1 MCIRDRVTSEDLNEI
16 FEVIDRL
23 SQATFTVD
31 LVEQTFTIDASNKV
45 IDFEI
50 NSYKKKCLLNGY
62 DDIDY
67 LLSLK
72 KEIKIFETK

>member
-1 MCIRDRVTSEDLNEI
+1 MTSEELNEI
-16 FEVIDRL
+16 FEVINRL

-31 LVEQTFTIDASNKV
+31 LLEQTFTIDALNKV
-45 IDFEI
+45 IGFEI
-50 NSYKKKCLLNGY
+50 NPYKKECLLNGY

>member
-1 MCIRDRVTSEDLNEI
+1 M
-16 FEVIDRL
+16 
-23 SQATFTVD
+23 Q
-31 LVEQTFTIDASNKV
+31 QTFTIDALDKV

-50 NSYKKKCLLNGY
+50 NPYKKECLLQGY

-72 KEIKIFETK
+72 KEIAVFESKE

>member
-1 MCIRDRVTSEDLNEI
+1 MPVQVTSEGLSEI
-16 FEVIDRL
+16 FEVINRL

-31 LVEQTFTIDASNKV
+31 LVEQTFTIDPSNKV
-45 IDFEI
+45 IGFEI
-50 NSYKKKCLLNGY
+50 NPYKKECLLNGY

-72 KEIKIFETK
+72 KEIKIFEMK

>member
-1 MCIRDRVTSEDLNEI
+1 MDT
-16 FEVIDRL
+16 
-23 SQATFTVD
+23 QATFSVD
-31 LVEQTFTIDASNKV
+31 LVQQTFTIDASDKV

-50 NSYKKKCLLNGY
+50 NPYKKECLLQGY

-72 KEIKIFETK
+72 KEIAVFESKE